1 MFYSLY
7 SNHLFKKVSLKIFN
21 LHFFPQVIEIFPFVR
36 VALTTFLLSMN
47 FDNCLSAGILSQINS
62 LLNYIYIRVF
72 QQSKLNCLWQLLW
85 TNTFSQR
92 IQFLVSRFK
101 FQRARCSI
109 SWRAAQNG
117 QNGKGASSQIHPLE
131 FFFMRGLAKKEKE
144 AMLLCIVDSWPRSSN
159 YVVNDLP
166 RFYLIRIIINQI
178 MLERDLH
185 KNNE

>member
-1 MFYSLY
+1 MVYSLF
-7 SNHLFKKVSLKIFN
+7 SNHLFRKVSLKIFN
-21 LHFFPQVIEIFPFVR
+21 LHLFPQVIEIFPFVR

-62 LLNYIYIRVF
+62 LLNYIYLRRMF

-109 SWRAAQNG
+109 SFG
-117 QNGKGASSQIHPLE
+117 QNGKGASSQIYTTRIFSCVSLQRRKKRQCYCVLLFLGHHPLI
-131 FFFMRGLAKKEKE
+131 M
-144 AMLLCIVDSWPRSSN
+144 SSMIF
-159 YVVNDLP
+159 P
-166 RFYLIRIIINQI
+166 GSISS
-178 MLERDLH
+178 E
-185 KNNE
+185 